1 MSVEISKNGYKHYFP
16 WSLLYIS
23 NLEWVQIICMLN
35 LDTSCES
42 LSGATFRTDAA
53 KMALSWCFIVVVMA
67 LLKGATAAQTY
78 EVGDSLGWEVPP
90 NISYYSKWASNKTSY
105 AGDMLCKH
113 FSIPFVKNGSSLI
126 FLWSFYQSCMQ
137 TFLFKPLQTKFN

>member
-1 MSVEISKNGYKHYFP
+1 
-16 WSLLYIS
+16 
-23 NLEWVQIICMLN
+23 MLN
-35 LDTSCES
+35 LDTSSES

-53 KMALSWCFIVVVMA
+53 KMAFSWCFIVVVMA

-113 FSIPFVKNGSSLI
+113 FSIPFVNNGSSLI
-126 FLWSFYQSCMQ
+126 FL
-137 TFLFKPLQTKFN
+137 